1 MRKEGNSLFRADLT
15 SVWNPLTRSLANG
28 VLKQDLLDV

>member
-1 MRKEGNSLFRADLT
+1 MRKEGNSG
-15 SVWNPLTRSLANG
+15 SVLISAVLEPVKRSLANG